1 MGTGTEQTSG
11 GQAVERSL
19 VIENKYGLHARP
31 ATQFVETASRFNCE
45 VTILKDGEEVNGKSI
60 MGLMMLGAEK
70 GTRLTLRCFGSDDAE
85 ECMRSLVAL
94 VQGKFGEE

>member
-1 MGTGTEQTSG
+1 MSDATGLETVLT
-11 GQAVERSL
+11 
-19 VIENKYGLHARP
+19 IENKYGLHARP